1 MASEPNLTGAEVVAL
16 TERYM
21 NERDIILVKKA
32 LVYATNAHK
41 EQYRQSGEPY
51 IIHPIQVA
59 SILAKLKLDAVTV
72 ACGFLH
78 DVVEDTET
86 TLDDLEAEF
95 GPEVRIYI
103 IQGIILVHKKNKQ
116 KNKGHSDSS
125 NDKYGEYTYDLKGMD
140 VIRVS

>member
-1 MASEPNLTGAEVVAL
+1 MASEPNLSGAEVVAL

-86 TLDDLEAEF
+86 TLDYLEAVF
-95 GPEVRIYI
+95 GPEVRII
-103 IQGIILVHKKNKQ
+103 TDGVTEVGKVE
-116 KNKGHSDSS
+116 
-125 NDKYGEYTYDLKGMD
+125 DK
-140 VIRVS
+140 SH